1 MRKSGKNPT
10 RRQKEII
17 AAKRLNPQNWLVMK
31 APPGELHIVHRHTS
45 ATRVIREVS

>member
-17 AAKRLNPQNWLVMK
+17 QSRRLNPQNWLVMK
-31 APPGELHIVHRHTS
+31 APPGELHIVHRLS
-45 ATRVIREVS
+45 GSVKVIREVG

>member
-17 AAKRLNPQNWLVMK
+17 AAKRLNPQNWLVQK
-31 APPGELHIVHRHTS
+31 NPPGELHIIHRLS
-45 ATRVIREVS
+45 GNAKIIKGAS